1 MNLPKVYDPSQY
13 EADIY
18 ALWEKSKAFEPKN
31 RGGKGTYSI
40 VMPPPNAN
48 ANLHIGYALTS
59 ALEDIPVRF
68 HRMRGKSSLLLPG
81 ADHAG
86 FETWVVYE
94 KKLNS
99 EGKSRFDFTR
109 EDLYRQV
116 WEFVEL
122 NRANLISQLRRMG
135 ASCDWSRFTY
145 TLDEKIVNR
154 TYATYKKMWDE
165 GLIYRG
171 ERLVNFCTF
180 HGTGFADIE
189 VEHKEEKG
197 SLWYIK
203 YPLSDGSGELTVATT
218 RPETM
223 LGDTAVAVNPDDE
236 RYQQFQ
242 GKTLKLPLTQRE
254 IPIIM
259 DSMVDREF
267 GTGAVKITPAHDPND
282 FEVAKRHDLPMI
294 SVISH
299 EGKMTHEV
307 PEPYRD
313 LTVEQARDAV
323 VRDLESIDLL
333 EKTEAHIHT
342 VGHCYKC
349 GTIIQPLLRKQWFI
363 DMQPLAKLAIKALR
377 ENKIK
382 FYPEAK
388 KDLLIKYLQNL
399 RDWNVS
405 RQIAWGIPIPAFQ
418 SIDDPDEWIY
428 HEHVDQE
435 MIEVN
440 GKQYRRDPD
449 VFDTWFSSASWPY
462 ATLDFP
468 DGQDFRDFYPLSL
481 METGGE
487 ILYPWVARMIMLGL
501 HVTDDVPFK
510 EVYVHGYVMAEDGSK
525 MSKSIGNVIDPLPV
539 IEKYGSDALRMGII
553 AGRAPSVNRGYD
565 QRKVEDARNFCNKL
579 WNVARYI
586 GNKVGEDFPYDGK
599 PKAKTPVDE
608 WLLSRLQ
615 QSIEQCTLMIE
626 QYRLSEASELVYHL
640 LWDDFADWYI
650 EASKTDFNASVVVHG
665 LETVLKLA
673 HPFAPFVTET
683 IWQTAS
689 WTGNSLLIT
698 SKWPTPPNVDDKKA
712 NIFEELK
719 NIISEIRYIKSTLKV
734 SGDVIVYHTGDN
746 LIQEHAGLIKHLANV
761 SDIREVEDGYG
772 LNLIGTKRRVWLDID
787 RETARHFVTELS
799 VKIGAQEQL
808 IKNLEGR
815 LANKSYIKNAPKHL
829 VDETKDQLKEAR
841 EALEKIRAEHKRFS

>member
-1 MNLPKVYDPSQY
+1 MNLPKVYEPSQY

-18 ALWEKSKAFEPKN
+18 ALWEKSKAFKPKN
-31 RGGKGTYSI
+31 RGGKGAYSI

-94 KKLNS
+94 KKLSS

-122 NRANLISQLRRMG
+122 NRTNLINQLRRMG

-154 TYATYKKMWDE
+154 TYATFKKMWDE

-313 LTVEQARDAV
+313 LTVVQARDVV
-323 VRDLESIDLL
+323 VRDLESIGLL
-333 EKTEAHIHT
+333 EKTEAHIHS

-363 DMQPLAKLAIKALR
+363 DMQPLAKPAIKALR
-377 ENKIK
+377 ENKIR
-382 FYPEAK
+382 FYPESK

-399 RDWNVS
+399 RDWNIS

-428 HEHVDQE
+428 DERVEQE
-435 MIEVN
+435 MIEVDS
-440 GKQYRRDPD
+440 KQYHRDPD

-468 DGQDFRDFYPLSL
+468 DGQDFKNFYPLSL

-501 HVTDDVPFK
+501 YVTNDVPFK

-525 MSKSIGNVIDPLPV
+525 MSKSVGNVIDPLPV

-553 AGRAPSVNRGYD
+553 SGRAPSVNRGYD

-586 GNKVGEDFPYDGK
+586 GNKVGEDFSYDGK
-599 PKAKTPVDE
+599 PNAKTPADA
-608 WLLSRLQ
+608 WLLRRLQ
-615 QSIEQCTLMIE
+615 QSIEQCTLMME
-626 QYRLSEASELVYHL
+626 QYRLAEASELVYHL

-650 EASKTDFNASVVVHG
+650 EASKTDLNASVVAYG
-665 LETVLKLA
+665 LETILKLA

-689 WTGNSLLIT
+689 WTGDSLLIT
-698 SKWPTPPNVDDKKA
+698 SKWPTPPKVDDKKA
-712 NIFEELK
+712 DIFEELK
-719 NIISEIRYIKSTLKV
+719 EMISEIRYIKSALKV
-734 SGDVIVYHTGDN
+734 SGDVTVYHTGDS
-746 LIQEHAGLIKHLANV
+746 LIRDHAGLIKHLANISGV
-761 SDIREVEDGYG
+761 KEVEDGYG

-787 RETARHFVTELS
+787 RETARHFLAELN

-808 IKNLEGR
+808 IKNLEDR

-829 VDETKDQLKEAR
+829 VDETKDQLEEAR
-841 EALEKIRAEHKRFS
+841 EVLKKIRAEHKRFS